1 MHIEDMTLNAALMQK
16 ENQIV
21 NIKITNPNNPL
32 ILYLLELSEIEFK
45 ALIEEQKINLNFN
58 EFPNFLINLANL
70 CSVNENTNYSGII
83 YLNESPEITF
93 VIEENSKNKINEYL
107 KLKLRKAN
115 DEELKKYL
123 SEIYLNLKKRFK
135 DTFDYL
141 NDINLKNKKLSKEN
155 MIINEKVKDMEM
167 NNKNEIDNLCNQKNK
182 QINDIKESYINER
195 ESQMKLY
202 EKENKDI
209 KDKYENNIYI
219 LNNKINNLTENKRDL
234 ENKISELEINLKNY
248 EGKFEKSNSYL
259 NEKEKE
265 NDLIKLDNKKLKDK
279 IMILE
284 KNLYE
289 LKCEN
294 NSLKNEIEESHK
306 NSINSNIIIDSLNK
320 RLESNDDNIKSLKVS
335 NLKLKEKLDRCVDE
349 IKKGNNIIEKLTN
362 EIKNKKS
369 KLKSAKQTLEARDEL
384 IKQHKII
391 LDKQNINLDNYKND
405 NENKN
410 QEIEELKH
418 KIENYTINLNENEK
432 LLEEDKKMIL
442 YLNKNLTEITNA
454 PFKLRFYRTNVSDIE
469 NNPPFNVY
477 SSTFNSFNNTNIYD
491 SNNNYLYDNEN
502 LNENKLNTLNNN
514 IIYKNNNLQENL
526 YYNNNYY
533 NRDLNNINNEDA
545 MIILPETNLCN
556 YQVSGKLGNMMKH
569 YMNKESNLE
578 INDLNKNNSLIDH
591 KYGNYIIEPLSNNEI
606 KRKTYNI
613 EEEFPKISK

>member
-1 MHIEDMTLNAALMQK
+1 MTLNAVLIQK
-16 ENQIV
+16 GNQII

-45 ALIEEQKINLNFN
+45 SLMKEQKINVNFN
-58 EFPNFLINLANL
+58 DFPTFLINMTNL
-70 CSVNENTNYSGII
+70 CSGNENTNYSGII

-93 VIEENSKNKINEYL
+93 VIEENTKIKINEYL

-123 SEIYLNLKKRFK
+123 SEIYLNLKKRFEE
-135 DTFDYL
+135 TFYNL
-141 NDINLKNKKLSKEN
+141 NDLNSKNKNLSKEN
-155 MIINEKVKDMEM
+155 MIITEKIKDMEI
-167 NNKNEIDNLCNQKNK
+167 NNKNQIDNLCNEKNK
-182 QINDIKESYINER
+182 EINDIKESYINEH
-195 ESQMKLY
+195 EKQMKLY
-202 EKENKDI
+202 EKENQDI

-234 ENKISELEINLKNY
+234 ENKISDLEINLKNY
-248 EGKFEKSNSYL
+248 EGKFEKSNSNL

-265 NDLIKLDNKKLKDK
+265 NDIKLDNKKLKDK

-284 KNLYE
+284 KNLDE

-294 NSLKNEIEESHK
+294 NSLKNEIEESYK
-306 NSINSNIIIDSLNK
+306 NNINSNIIIDSLNK

-335 NLKLKEKLDRCVDE
+335 NLKLKEKLDRCVEE

-384 IKQHKII
+384 IKQNKII
-391 LDKQNINLDNYKND
+391 LDKQNKNLDDYKND

-454 PFKLRFYRTNVSDIE
+454 PFKSRFYRNNGNDIE
-469 NNPPFNVY
+469 NYPSLNVY
-477 SSTFNSFNNTNIYD
+477 SSTFNSFNNTNNYD
-491 SNNNYLYDNEN
+491 NNNNYLYDNQN
-502 LNENKLNTLNNN
+502 LNKNKMNTLNNN
-514 IIYKNNNLQENL
+514 INLLNNNLQENL
-526 YYNNNYY
+526 YYDNNYY
-533 NRDLNNINNEDA
+533 NRDLNNINDEDA

-556 YQVSGKLGNMMKH
+556 YQVSGKLGNMMKQ

-578 INDLNKNNSLIDH
+578 INELNKNNSLLDH
-591 KYGNYIIEPLSNNEI
+591 KYNYTIEPLANNEI

>member
-1 MHIEDMTLNAALMQK
+1 MILNAVLIQK
-16 ENQIV
+16 ENQIIH
-21 NIKITNPNNPL
+21 IKIINPNNPL

-45 ALIEEQKINLNFN
+45 LLIEEQKINVNFN
-58 EFPNFLINLANL
+58 DFPTFLINMTNL
-70 CSVNENTNYSGII
+70 CSGNENSNYSGII
-83 YLNESPEITF
+83 YLNESPEIIF

-123 SEIYLNLKKRFK
+123 SEIYLNLKKKFEEA
-135 DTFDYL
+135 FYNL
-141 NDINLKNKKLSKEN
+141 NDLNSKNKNLSKEN
-155 MIINEKVKDMEM
+155 MIITEKIKDMEM
-167 NNKNEIDNLCNQKNK
+167 NNKNKIDSLCNEKNK
-182 QINDIKESYINER
+182 EINDIKESYINER
-195 ESQMKLY
+195 ENQMKLY
-202 EKENKDI
+202 EKENQDI
-209 KDKYENNIYI
+209 KNKYENNIYI

-248 EGKFEKSNSYL
+248 EGKFEKSNSNL

-265 NDLIKLDNKKLKDK
+265 NELIIFDNKKLKDR

-284 KNLYE
+284 KNLDE

-306 NSINSNIIIDSLNK
+306 NNINSNIIIDSLNK

-335 NLKLKEKLDRCVDE
+335 NLKLKEKLDRCVEE

-391 LDKQNINLDNYKND
+391 LEKQNKNLDDYKND

-410 QEIEELKH
+410 QKIEELKN

-442 YLNKNLTEITNA
+442 YLNKNLTEITNF
-454 PFKLRFYRTNVSDIE
+454 PFKSRFYRNNGNDIE
-469 NNPPFNVY
+469 NHPPLNVY
-477 SSTFNSFNNTNIYD
+477 SSTFNSFNNTNNYD
-491 SNNNYLYDNEN
+491 NNNNYLYDNEN
-502 LNENKLNTLNNN
+502 LNENKMNTLNNN
-514 IIYKNNNLQENL
+514 IICENNNLQENI
-526 YYNNNYY
+526 YYDNNYY
-533 NRDLNNINNEDA
+533 NRDLNNINDEDA

-556 YQVSGKLGNMMKH
+556 YQVSGKLGNMMKQ

-578 INDLNKNNSLIDH
+578 INKINKNNSLLDH
-591 KYGNYIIEPLSNNEI
+591 KYGNFIIEPLANNEI
-606 KRKTYNI
+606 KRNTYNI

>member
-1 MHIEDMTLNAALMQK
+1 MTLNAVLIQK
-16 ENQIV
+16 GNQII

-45 ALIEEQKINLNFN
+45 SLMKEQKINVNFN
-58 EFPNFLINLANL
+58 DFPTFLINMTNL
-70 CSVNENTNYSGII
+70 CSGNENTNYSGII

-93 VIEENSKNKINEYL
+93 VIEENTKIKINEYL

-123 SEIYLNLKKRFK
+123 SEIYLNLKKRFEE
-135 DTFDYL
+135 TFYNL
-141 NDINLKNKKLSKEN
+141 NDLNSKNKNLSKEN
-155 MIINEKVKDMEM
+155 MIITEKIKDMEI
-167 NNKNEIDNLCNQKNK
+167 NNKNQIDNLCNEKNK
-182 QINDIKESYINER
+182 EINDIKESYINEH
-195 ESQMKLY
+195 EKQMKLY
-202 EKENKDI
+202 EKENQDI

-234 ENKISELEINLKNY
+234 ENKISDLEINLKNY
-248 EGKFEKSNSYL
+248 EGKFEKSNSNL

-284 KNLYE
+284 KNLDE

-294 NSLKNEIEESHK
+294 NSLKNEIEESYK
-306 NSINSNIIIDSLNK
+306 NNINSNIIIDSLNK

-335 NLKLKEKLDRCVDE
+335 NLKLKEKLDRCVEE

-384 IKQHKII
+384 IKQNKII
-391 LDKQNINLDNYKND
+391 LDKQNKNLDDYKND

-454 PFKLRFYRTNVSDIE
+454 PFKSRFYRNNGNDIE
-469 NNPPFNVY
+469 NYPSLNVY
-477 SSTFNSFNNTNIYD
+477 SSTFNSFNNTNNYD
-491 SNNNYLYDNEN
+491 NNNNYLYDNQN
-502 LNENKLNTLNNN
+502 LNKNKMNTLNNN
-514 IIYKNNNLQENL
+514 INLLNNNLQENL
-526 YYNNNYY
+526 YYDNNYY
-533 NRDLNNINNEDA
+533 NRDLNNINDEDA

-556 YQVSGKLGNMMKH
+556 YQVSGKLGNMMKQ

-578 INDLNKNNSLIDH
+578 INELNKNNSLLDH
-591 KYGNYIIEPLSNNEI
+591 KYNYTIEPLANNEI